1 MRSLR
6 TREGKLMADNP
17 GWQQPSRAR
26 EWVLREFDLFADLD
40 ESEMAAI
47 AAAAPMSEVPK
58 GQLLASPLSPREVL
72 FIVKKGRV
80 RLYRTAVDGRSL
92 TTAIVEPGEMFG
104 EMTSVGQ
111 SMVDTWAECLEPA
124 VLCVMSR
131 SDVQRLLL
139 SDPRIAARIAQLLG
153 QRLTDMER
161 RLSDTVLRPVPAR
174 IAAAL
179 ATMAGEHRPAV
190 VRLTHEQL
198 AELVGTTRET
208 TTKVLGDLQDRGL
221 LSLRRGKIVIS
232 DPRRLEELADDEV
245 GVSQIRTR

>member
-1 MRSLR
+1 MTSS
-6 TREGKLMADNP
+6 A
-17 GWQQPSRAR
+17 GWQPPPNAR

-58 GQLLASPLSPREVL
+58 GQLLVSPLAPREVL

-80 RLYRTAVDGRSL
+80 RLYRTSADGRSL
-92 TTAIVEPGEMFG
+92 TTAIVEPGEVFG

-111 SMVDTWAECLEPA
+111 HLVDTWAECLEPC

-131 SDVQRLLL
+131 ADVQRLLL
-139 SDPRIAARIAQLLG
+139 SDPRIAARIAQHLG
-153 QRLTDMER
+153 TKLADMER

-179 ATMAGEHRPAV
+179 ATMAGDEQPAV

-208 TTKVLGDLQDRGL
+208 TTKVLGDLQDRDL
-221 LSLRRGKIVIS
+221 LILKRGKIVVR
-232 DPRRLEELADDEV
+232 DGRRLQDLADDET
-245 GVSQIRTR
+245 GLSEIRTR